1 VSDDWK
7 GRLIDGRY
15 LVESTL
21 GSGGMG
27 LVLKATHKFTG
38 AKVALK
44 VLRPELT
51 LDTEVQN
58 RFLGE
63 ARAPSA
69 IGHPGIVQVVDAG
82 KAADGLLYL
91 VMELLEGKTLRDAM
105 ARGNMPHP
113 EIRRI
118 MMELFEALT
127 AAHERGF
134 VHRDLKPENVFLSG
148 TAGTV
153 KLLDFGIAKV
163 LDTAMARVHTA
174 HGVTMGTPAYMAPE
188 QVSNASGVD
197 ARADLWAAGVMIY
210 EMLCGKLPFIGS
222 TTAEFL
228 AAIST
233 KEPTPI
239 RAYLSSAT
247 PAHEKFFA
255 KALAREVFRR
265 FQSAQEMAQGFTSLE
280 QPLGLAQPAN
290 EVSGLGATMAT
301 GPGLH
306 PNPQTPMTG
315 QTPQTPARVASP
327 APVPHT
333 PHPGYQTP
341 VPVAPAPHLGAA
353 APYPGAPA
361 PQHQTPMPVAHAP
374 HPGAPAPHPGAHQT
388 PMPYAKPGA
397 HGVPPVSTA
406 YPAGATMPVAPLG
419 AAPASKTNLIIGI
432 LGGVCMSLA
441 VLIIVLTQ
449 CRGNG
454 KTVAKAHADAAVVV
468 VQAPPIDAAV
478 VAPPPVDATVVVA
491 APPDARL
498 RPAKRDAGTGT
509 GPADPYAQIDAPLAL
524 APPVD
529 AGVSKPIPKPS
540 PCAARGT
547 SSCRAAMK
555 CQNSCEDDAGEGDP
569 CRCSCRAGVSPAN
582 VAALDAFAK
591 CSRDCGYRNLCQARK
606 CGGEALTCGAR

>member
-1 VSDDWK
+1 MVSDDWK

-21 GSGGMG
+21 GQGGMG
-27 LVLKATHKFTG
+27 LVLKASHKFTG

-51 LDTEVQN
+51 LDSEVQN

-105 ARGNMPHP
+105 AHGNLPHP

-148 TAGTV
+148 PAGTV

-163 LDTAMARVHTA
+163 LDSGMARVQTA

-197 ARADLWAAGVMIY
+197 ARADLWAAGIMIY
-210 EMLCGKLPFIGS
+210 EMLCGKLPFIGG

-228 AAIST
+228 AAITT

-239 RAYLSSAT
+239 RAYLSTAT

-255 KALAREVFRR
+255 KALARDSFRR
-265 FQSAQEMAQGFTSLE
+265 FQSAQEMAQGFTALAL
-280 QPLGLAQPAN
+280 PLGLAQPDGA
-290 EVSGLGATMAT
+290 VSGLGATMAT
-301 GPGLH
+301 GPGL
-306 PNPQTPMTG
+306 PANAQTPMPAAAQHPGT
-315 QTPQTPARVASP
+315 QARVAQPPNAQTPAPVAYAPHPGAHAPHLAQTP
-327 APVPHT
+327 APVAYA
-333 PHPGYQTP
+333 PHPG
-341 VPVAPAPHLGAA
+341 A
-353 APYPGAPA
+353 
-361 PQHQTPMPVAHAP
+361 QTPMPVAHAP
-374 HPGAPAPHPGAHQT
+374 HPAHPHAGNT
-388 PMPYAKPGA
+388 P
-397 HGVPPVSTA
+397 VPPGGYAQPGVAVGTA
-406 YPAGATMPVAPLG
+406 YPAGATMPVAPLPPPS
-419 AAPASKTNLIIGI
+419 APKTNLIIGV
-432 LGGVCMSLA
+432 LGGVCISLA

-449 CRGNG
+449 CKGKGNT
-454 KTVAKAHADAAVVV
+454 TVAKAPADAAVVV

-478 VAPPPVDATVVVA
+478 APPPVDAAVVAA
-491 APPDARL
+491 APPDARVP
-498 RPAKRDAGTGT
+498 RPRRDAGAGV
-509 GPADPYAQIDAPLAL
+509 GPADPYAQIDAGVLT
-524 APPVD
+524 APPID
-529 AGVSKPIPKPS
+529 AGVSKPVPKPS

-547 SSCRAAMK
+547 ASCLRAMK
-555 CQNSCEDDAGEGDP
+555 CQNSCEDDAAEGDP
-569 CRCSCRAGVSPAN
+569 CRCSCRASVSPAN

-591 CSRDCGYRNLCQARK
+591 CSRDCGYANMCQLRK
-606 CGGEALTCGAR
+606 CGGVTAACAGN